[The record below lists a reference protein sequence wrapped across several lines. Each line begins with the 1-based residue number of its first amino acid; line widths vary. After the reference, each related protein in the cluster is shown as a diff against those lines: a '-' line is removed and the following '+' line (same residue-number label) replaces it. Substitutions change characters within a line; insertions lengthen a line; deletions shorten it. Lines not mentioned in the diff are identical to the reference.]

1 MKKRLA
7 LLMAAIAAATMATG
21 VNVFAEEDDSLARIQ
36 EAGEL
41 KIGTEGTYAPFTYYD
56 ENDKLVGYDVE
67 IAEAVCEKLGV
78 EPNFVETTW
87 DGMIAGLDA
96 KRTDAIFNQV
106 TITEAREEK
115 YNFSVP
121 YTYAHGA
128 LIVAADNEE
137 IKTFEDLKDHSVAAS
152 ITSDWAKMA
161 EEYGGSV
168 ESTNEFTE
176 SVTLVETGRADAVL
190 NDELVFYDY
199 VETTGDKGIKIVAL
213 TEEVNR
219 NAVLVRMEDKALSD
233 AITEALNELAEEGVL
248 TEISQKYFGAD
259 LSKDTQAE

>member
-1 MKKRLA
+1 MKRKVA
-7 LLMAAIAAATMATG
+7 LFMAAVTAAVMAAG
-21 VNVFAEEDDSLARIQ
+21 VSVYAEDDGSLARIQ
-36 EAGEL
+36 EEGEL

-56 ENDKLVGYDVE
+56 ENDELVGYDVE

-78 EPNFVETTW
+78 KPKFVETTW

-106 TITEAREEK
+106 TITDEREEK

-199 VETTGDKGIKIVAL
+199 VETTGDEGVKIVAL

-219 NAVLVRMEDKALSD
+219 NAVLIRKEDTSLAEAVTAAL
-233 AITEALNELAEEGVL
+233 EELADEGVL
-248 TEISQKYFGAD
+248 TEISEKYFGTD
-259 LSKDTQAE
+259 LSRDTQE